1 MRDGRQVRAVT
12 SSSCLC
18 LPKLSSLISTEKRN
32 YPRLFKFLRPSL
44 FPVKCDQVCSNNC
57 LEHTITIKAL
67 IAHFH
72 SNRMVHFVLQFKLRQ
87 DLAFCMKDAPIM
99 RDVIWVDI
107 WWYWNWILVI
117 LKYSEIWSGLG
128 KCHGCQD
135 PDSLDGIRIFMR
147 PSWINCVQLCCVGPW
162 RYMTSSIL
170 FTYQPHSEKI
180 SLGKLKF
187 KAIFDLRSLKVFV
200 SPEPLSLLPSPLAAV

>member
-1 MRDGRQVRAVT
+1 M
-12 SSSCLC
+12 SFSCLC

-44 FPVKCDQVCSNNC
+44 FLVKCDQVCSDNCFRANNHNQSSDC
-57 LEHTITIKAL
+57 PFPLE
-67 IAHFH
+67 
-72 SNRMVHFVLQFKLRQ
+72 SNGSFCLQFKLRQ
-87 DLAFCMKDAPIM
+87 DLTFCMKDAPIM

-147 PSWINCVQLCCVGPW
+147 PSWINCVQLGCVGPW

-170 FTYQPHSEKI
+170 FTYQPHSEKNWN
-180 SLGKLKF
+180 LKQYLTF
-187 KAIFDLRSLKVFV
+187 SH
-200 SPEPLSLLPSPLAAV
+200 